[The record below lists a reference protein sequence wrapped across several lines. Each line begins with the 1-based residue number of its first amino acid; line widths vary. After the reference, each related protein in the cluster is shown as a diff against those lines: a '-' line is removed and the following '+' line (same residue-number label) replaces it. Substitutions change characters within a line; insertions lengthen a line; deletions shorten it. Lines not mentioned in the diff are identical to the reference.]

1 MESNIFRRFP
11 VWHFFATGLTYFQSK
26 SMTLTTFIV
35 KVGKNGS
42 MNSWDS
48 ESSSKLDMEGLEKK
62 LDMEQLEKKVEEIEK
77 EALRIKDHIHVG
89 IQSFLGIFS
98 NSSNSEIHEMDIFQ
112 EIHKEKGSTHEAN
125 IIPYIIP
132 YQFVLVFK
140 NGLIDILN
148 NHVFEP
154 IYFILI

>member
-1 MESNIFRRFP
+1 
-11 VWHFFATGLTYFQSK
+11 
-26 SMTLTTFIV
+26 MTLTTFIV
-35 KVGKNGS
+35 RVGKDGS

-77 EALRIKDHIHVG
+77 EALKIKDHIHVG

-98 NSSNSEIHEMDIFQ
+98 NSSNSEIHEINIFQ

-125 IIPYIIP
+125 IIPY
-132 YQFVLVFK
+132 QFVLVFK
-140 NGLIDILN
+140 NGLGL
-148 NHVFEP
+148 
-154 IYFILI
+154 